1 MGNQLKAHQPCPDC
15 GSSDA
20 LAVYDWGTKCY
31 ACEAVNVND
40 KNSGEHK
47 RRNMTLVSNSTS
59 AWKEV
64 KTLNHP
70 SEDSI
75 FKSVPERGISRAT
88 MEFFGVKSDGQNYWF
103 PYTDGD
109 GKIVAYKKRGITEKK
124 FSTTGDWSNAQLFG
138 MSHFAKGGKYVT
150 LVEGEHD
157 CSAAFQMLG
166 SKFPVV
172 SIRNGA
178 ASASVDVRK
187 YYKWLDSFDNVVVFM
202 DNDEQGKAAVEAIT
216 KVLGSK
222 IKVFKPQA
230 DYKDACDYLS
240 RGDDKLFMDTWW
252 KAERHVPE
260 GIVSSSSLREEV
272 LKRPTKAV
280 VRYPFQALDEMTM
293 GIREAELVTVTAGSG
308 LGKSQFIRELAYS
321 IFNQTNDNFG
331 IMFLEEDKART
342 ARSLMSLHLNK
353 PIHLPDTEV
362 SDEELADAYNALLK
376 DDRFY
381 FYDHFGSN
389 SIDTIVDNVRYFAR
403 ALNCKYIYLDHVSI
417 VVSAQEAS
425 DERKA
430 IDEIMTK
437 LRMLVQETGITLFL
451 VSHLKRPEGKG
462 FEDGAQVSVSALR
475 GSGSIAQLSD
485 IVIGLERSS
494 QHPDLTERN
503 TTQVR
508 VLKNRHSG
516 QVGPAGRLLYDLKY
530 GRMCQ
535 RLDEEDEN
543 AL

>member
-103 PYTDGD
+103 PYTNNDGN
-109 GKIVAYKKRGITEKK
+109 IVAYKKRGITEKK
-124 FSTTGDWSNAQLFG
+124 FSTTGDWSDAQLFG

-157 CSAAFQMLG
+157 CAAAFQMLG

-178 ASASVDVRK
+178 ASASADVRK

-202 DNDEQGKAAVEAIT
+202 DNDEQGKNAVEAIT

-240 RGDDKLFMDTWW
+240 RGDDKIFMDTWW
-252 KAERHVPE
+252 RAERHVPE

-272 LKRPTKAV
+272 LKRPTKSL

-389 SIDTIVDNVRYFAR
+389 SIDTIVDNCRYFAR

>member
-103 PYTDGD
+103 PYTNNDGN
-109 GKIVAYKKRGITEKK
+109 IVAYKKRGITEKK
-124 FSTTGDWSNAQLFG
+124 FSTTGDWSDAQLFG

-157 CSAAFQMLG
+157 CAAAFQMLG

-178 ASASVDVRK
+178 ASASADVRK

-202 DNDEQGKAAVEAIT
+202 DNDEQGKNAVEAIT

-240 RGDDKLFMDTWW
+240 RGDDKIFMDTWW
-252 KAERHVPE
+252 RAERHVPE

-272 LKRPTKAV
+272 LKRPTKSL

-389 SIDTIVDNVRYFAR
+389 SIDTIVDNCRYFAR

-516 QVGPAGRLLYDLKY
+516 QVGPAGRLLYELKY

>member
-103 PYTDGD
+103 PYTNNDGN
-109 GKIVAYKKRGITEKK
+109 IVAYKKRGITEKK
-124 FSTTGDWSNAQLFG
+124 FSTTGDWSDAQLFG

-157 CSAAFQMLG
+157 CAAAFQMLG

-178 ASASVDVRK
+178 ASASADVRK
-187 YYKWLDSFDNVVVFM
+187 YYKWLDSFDNIVVFM
-202 DNDEQGKAAVEAIT
+202 DNDEPGKDAVEAIT

-240 RGDDKLFMDTWW
+240 RGDDKIFMDTWW
-252 KAERHVPE
+252 RAERHVPE

-272 LKRPTKAV
+272 LKRPTKSL

-389 SIDTIVDNVRYFAR
+389 SIDTILDNCRYFAR
-403 ALNCKYIYLDHVSI
+403 ALSCRFIYLDHVSI